1 VKPLRRVAIRATETR
16 VFLLMAVFGLGVAA
30 IYWFLSYEVAGT
42 VLLVGFGLATAVIA
56 AKLAVDRGPRRLG
69 RPVTAAG
76 DAASPDA
83 ADRPFADDTG
93 RLPDATIAPFAVGAG
108 VALAALGLV
117 FGLAPVIVGLLP
129 LGWGAL
135 TWLGSANEELV
146 ATETDDAAV
155 AAHAAVAADA
165 VEAVA
170 PETVAPAR

>member
-1 VKPLRRVAIRATETR
+1 VKPLRRVALRATETR
-16 VFLLMAVFGLGVAA
+16 VFLLMAVFGLAVSVV
-30 IYWFLSYEVAGT
+30 YWFLSYEVAGT
-42 VLLVGFGLATAVIA
+42 VLLAGFGLATAVIA

-69 RPVTAAG
+69 RPVVQAA

-129 LGWGAL
+129 LGWGAY
-135 TWLGSANEELV
+135 TWLASANEELE
-146 ATETDDAAV
+146 ATEADDDAE
-155 AAHAAVAADA
+155 AADA
-165 VEAVA
+165 VDPVA
-170 PETVAPAR
+170 PETAAPAR